1 MVATSATASSWSAG
15 GFNLLLLTIAISIFL
30 FLGGCD
36 CSLARYEPGLF
47 FGPAGRYKLK
57 ARSRDRHQSQPLAH
71 PAQSH
76 PNPQAKIKMVSEGLQ
91 VVLPNTTN
99 IDIYK
104 LKKIFFLIFLK
115 IFCAL

>member
-15 GFNLLLLTIAISIFL
+15 GFNLLLSIFL
-30 FLGGCD
+30 FLGSCD

-91 VVLPNTTN
+91 VVLLNTTN
-99 IDIYK
+99 KDIYK
-104 LKKIFFLIFLK
+104 LKKNIFLNFFLNYL
-115 IFCAL
+115 